1 VQKHDLQHAVLGVN
15 AIVEES
21 IELVRHELQKQ
32 RTELAVELSAE
43 PLYVLGDRVQL
54 QQVVINLLIN
64 GVQAMAAASGARKT
78 MLVRTSRP
86 DPAHVL
92 VLVRDSGTG
101 ITDEDAGRLFNAFF
115 TTKPEGMGM
124 GLSICRSIVE
134 AHGGRIWAESNEEH
148 GATLQFTLPLHPY
161 SGRCAPDD
169 SDELSLRME

>member
-1 VQKHDLQHAVLGVN
+1 
-15 AIVEES
+15 
-21 IELVRHELQKQ
+21 VRHELQKQ

-169 SDELSLRME
+169 ADELSLRME